1 MVLPNAK
8 FLVDI
13 FTLEILNISFHWYLA
28 SMVSVEKMSCYPND
42 DPLYMIS
49 YYSLDVLNVLSFALA
64 FDSLIKICLTVSLFG
79 FIPLGVS
86 LAFWISRFMY
96 FTKCWKFSVILIR
109 ILIFCSFPNS
119 FLGSHKVDVSTIDW
133 VPWVLRFYLFFF
145 IPFSFWWSHWK
156 FFILLQSC
164 CFFLRFPIV
173 YCSNSLVN
181 LKMFR

>member
-1 MVLPNAK
+1 MLLLLCCCQMLCEVGDPVMLPQ
-8 FLVDI
+8 
-13 FTLEILNISFHWYLA
+13 T
-28 SMVSVEKMSCYPND
+28 VSD
-42 DPLYMIS
+42 DTSHSTSSWKLHVPKLKTCQS
-49 YYSLDVLNVLSFALA
+49 NGNELFSFALA

-96 FTKCWKFSVILIR
+96 FTKCWKFSVILIQ